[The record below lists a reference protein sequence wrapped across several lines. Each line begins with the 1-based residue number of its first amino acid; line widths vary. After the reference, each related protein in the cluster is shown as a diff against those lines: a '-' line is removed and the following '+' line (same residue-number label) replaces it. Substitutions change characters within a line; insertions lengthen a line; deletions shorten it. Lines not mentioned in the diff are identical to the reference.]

1 MAKDKKTVVVYTDWI
16 EKFEELTDE
25 EAGRLIKHFFRYV
38 NDQEP
43 EAPDRTTKLMFIDIK
58 NTLKRD
64 LNKYEDKLDKRSEA
78 GILGNLKRYNKDLY
92 DIIQKGNMTIKEAQD
107 LAKAR
112 KGVQDLAKLAD
123 SDSVSDSVSDN
134 VNDIIVIEDLPIFEQ
149 PKLNDL
155 TEEVFL
161 KRWCD
166 ARTHYDKLPTNIKKL
181 TTYERIDF
189 TELRRDYVLRDFE
202 RAMQGMFQQKTYLK
216 TRLRPSHFLK
226 RDNFETYLTCFT
238 TKEKLFD
245 DNKYKKPI
253 DRI

>member
-1 MAKDKKTVVVYTDWI
+1 MEKPTKRKAFNFLRSYFDVLNELDKDADKLAFLLSIIDKQFLDEDPTELNFIVNLCYSSQKHAIESSVKGWKRASKTTLEGDPMTNPLTTLPTNPLTNPKEEEEEEE
-16 EKFEELTDE
+16 EKEEL
-25 EAGRLIKHFFRYV
+25 
-38 NDQEP
+38 
-43 EAPDRTTKLMFIDIK
+43 
-58 NTLKRD
+58 
-64 LNKYEDKLDKRSEA
+64 
-78 GILGNLKRYNKDLY
+78 
-92 DIIQKGNMTIKEAQD
+92 
-107 LAKAR
+107 
-112 KGVQDLAKLAD
+112 
-123 SDSVSDSVSDN
+123 
-134 VNDIIVIEDLPIFEQ
+134 VIEDLPIFEQ
-149 PKLNDL
+149 PKLSNL

-166 ARTHYDKLPTNIKKL
+166 ARTHYDKQPTNIKKL

-245 DNKYKKPI
+245 NDNKYKKPLE
-253 DRI
+253 RI